1 MRLEI
6 SPRLDPQNRCSDE
19 ISLRNQGRAFHLRPT
34 RTALALS
41 PRQEIERLKA
51 YIAELE
57 AEIERLKEEL
67 AKKPTVLTSPLNH
80 LAGGRKVCS
89 Y

>member
-1 MRLEI
+1 MDGSFSHFWRDAYLHLVQ
-6 SPRLDPQNRCSDE
+6 PR
-19 ISLRNQGRAFHLRPT
+19 
-34 RTALALS
+34 